1 MTHLL
6 ARRATS
12 FVIVFAGL
20 MVCAACDSED
30 GRPIAGD
37 NIGPASSQ
45 ASSPPPSADS
55 TGSSLEQI
63 VACDLLSPDERE
75 QVAKNLKITPKGP
88 FGGSSDT
95 CEFELPDSGDVFSF
109 LLAVRPN
116 ETVENYVPL
125 PEDEVADGDVDGRTA
140 KQVAGKDSCVVTFAA
155 AQGRIDI
162 NVAAKN
168 TKAACSLADEVS
180 AIVAPKAPKPNP
192 S

>member
-1 MTHLL
+1 MHLL
-6 ARRATS
+6 ARRRMAS
-12 FVIVFAGL
+12 FAVAAAGL
-20 MVCAACDSED
+20 IVCAACDSES
-30 GRPIAGD
+30 GRAVAGD
-37 NIGPASSQ
+37 DMGPTSSQ
-45 ASSPPPSADS
+45 TAVPPPSSVDS
-55 TGSSLEQI
+55 TGGQLEKI
-63 VACDLLSPDERE
+63 VACDLLSPEERE
-75 QVAKNLKITPKGP
+75 QVARNLKVTPKGS

-95 CEFELPDSGDVFSF
+95 CEFELPSSGEVVSF

-125 PEDEVADGDVDGRTA
+125 PGDEVTDGDVEGRTA

-180 AIVAPKAPKPNP
+180 TMVAPKAPEPNA
-192 S
+192 